1 MDERKADLKVGT
13 TAAVRNARAKV
24 GTTAAAGAKVGG
36 IRSAD
41 AKVGGIRSADLQVGS
56 LPAGV
61 WLLGAVSLLN
71 DVASEA
77 IYPLLPFFLTTV
89 LGATAVSLGVIEG
102 AADAVSSVLKVMSGR
117 LSDRWGRRK
126 PIVIAGYSLSGFAR
140 PFISIAGSWGTVF
153 ALRFIDR
160 VGKGIRSA
168 PRDAMLADF
177 ADPANRGKVYGF
189 HRAMDHSGAVLGPLL
204 ATVFLLGFP
213 SGYRTLFALTAIPGA
228 LTVILLLWVK
238 EERAGLKAGTT
249 NTTPT
254 VRRADLQVGKRDLQV
269 GETGLQAGP
278 IPGALKRYLF
288 VLSVFTLGNSTD
300 AFLLL
305 RLTEAAGG
313 PQLIPLF
320 WSLLHVVKTGASIVG
335 GSASDRIGRRPLI
348 AAGWVIYAVVYAGFA
363 TSTALPAL
371 LSWFFI
377 YGIYFGCVEG
387 TERALVADF
396 ARRTERGTA
405 FGIYSAVSGIGA
417 LVSSVVF
424 GLIWNAF
431 GAPAAFAS
439 GAALALAAAVL
450 LFVLV
455 PPPTDCVHVGAH

>member
-1 MDERKADLKVGT
+1 MSG
-13 TAAVRNARAKV
+13 
-24 GTTAAAGAKVGG
+24 
-36 IRSAD
+36 
-41 AKVGGIRSADLQVGS
+41 

-61 WLLGAVSLLN
+61 WLLGFVSLLN

-102 AADAVSSVLKVMSGR
+102 AAEAVSSILKIISGR
-117 LSDRWGRRK
+117 LSDRWRRRK
-126 PIVIAGYSLSGFAR
+126 PIVIFGYALSAAAR
-140 PFISIAGSWGTVF
+140 PFISIAGAWGSVF

-160 VGKGIRSA
+160 IGKGIRGA

-177 ADPANRGKVYGF
+177 ADHTNRGKVYGF

-204 ATVFLLGFP
+204 ATAFLLGFP
-213 SGYRTLFALTAIPGA
+213 DRYRTLFALTAIPGA
-228 LTVILLLWVK
+228 LTVLLLFCVK
-238 EERAGLKAGTT
+238 DEKHLRTRAEL
-249 NTTPT
+249 
-254 VRRADLQVGKRDLQV
+254 
-269 GETGLQAGP
+269 
-278 IPGALKRYLF
+278 IPGPQSLIPDTKLPRPLIRYLV
-288 VLSVFTLGNSTD
+288 VLSVFTLGNSAD

-320 WSLLHVVKTGASIVG
+320 WSLLHVVKMGASLVG
-335 GSASDRIGRRPLI
+335 GSASDRAGRRPLI
-348 AAGWVIYAVVYAGFA
+348 SAGWIVYAVVYAGFA
-363 TSTALPAL
+363 VSTTLSAL
-371 LSWFFI
+371 LSWFFL
-377 YGIYFGCVEG
+377 YGIYYGCVEG

-396 ARRTERGTA
+396 ARPAERGTA
-405 FGIYSAVSGIGA
+405 FGIYNAVSGIGA

-439 GAALALAAAVL
+439 GAGLALIAAVL

-455 PPPTDCVHVGAH
+455 PAPTDNPSI

>member
-1 MDERKADLKVGT
+1 MKG
-13 TAAVRNARAKV
+13 
-24 GTTAAAGAKVGG
+24 
-36 IRSAD
+36 
-41 AKVGGIRSADLQVGS
+41 

-61 WLLGAVSLLN
+61 WLLGFVSLLN

-102 AADAVSSVLKVMSGR
+102 AADAVSSVLKVISGR

-126 PIVIAGYSLSGFAR
+126 PIVIAGYSLSGAAR
-140 PFISIAGSWGTVF
+140 PFISLASSWGTVF

-160 VGKGIRSA
+160 IGKGIRSA

-189 HRAMDHSGAVLGPLL
+189 HRAMDHTGAVVGPLL
-204 ATVFLLGFP
+204 ATAFLLFFP
-213 SGYRTLFALTAIPGA
+213 SRYRTLFALTAIPGA
-228 LTVILLLWVK
+228 LTVLLLLWVK
-238 EERAGLKAGTT
+238 EERA
-249 NTTPT
+249 
-254 VRRADLQVGKRDLQV
+254 VRSADLQV
-269 GETGLQAGP
+269 GETDLQVGRLP
-278 IPGALKRYLF
+278 NALKRYLF
-288 VLSVFTLGNSTD
+288 VLSIFTLGNSAD

-320 WSLLHVVKTGASIVG
+320 WSLLHVVKMGAALVG
-335 GSASDRIGRRPLI
+335 GSASDRVGRRPLI
-348 AAGWVIYAVVYAGFA
+348 AAGWIVYAVVYAGFA
-363 TSTALPAL
+363 MSTSLAAL

-377 YGIYFGCVEG
+377 YGIYYGCVEG

-396 ARRTERGTA
+396 AHRSARGTA
-405 FGIYSAVSGIGA
+405 FGIYNAVAGIGA
-417 LVSSVVF
+417 LVSSVLF

-431 GAPAAFAS
+431 GAPVAFAS
-439 GAALALAAAVL
+439 GAALALVAAVL

-455 PPPTDCVHVGAH
+455 PAPTDNPSI